1 MNNISIRTLWTSLIS
16 SSSES
21 WPNHISM
28 ACTLFSNP
36 PKEDREWKGFYWDR
50 GPVCNS
56 KHPVTHSG
64 GAAYQGEAL
73 LFDDTAQKTHPVT
86 MGMGGAT
93 RLVFDDTAQKVES
106 TFEINPKQD
115 ILINIQL
122 HPPSVICWV
131 SSLPSKWG
139 SAFRAWSTWNHRVTS
154 VSLAAPRHTS
164 RILSET

>member
-73 LFDDTAQKTHPVT
+73 LFDDTAQK
-86 MGMGGAT
+86 
-93 RLVFDDTAQKVES
+93 VES

-139 SAFRAWSTWNHRVTS
+139 STFRAWSTWNHRVTS